1 MGLWADFKKFA
12 FKGNVVD
19 MAVGVVVGGAFGKIV
34 TSLVNDII
42 MPAVSVLTGG
52 ANFADL
58 KYVITP
64 ADEAA
69 GISEAAITYGAF
81 IQNIVD
87 FFLIA
92 ISVFLFVKLISMGR
106 EKLEAKKKA
115 EEEAAAAA
123 KAAEE
128 AAKPKAPTQEELL
141 TEIRLWTHGE
151 RRGEGEMHGKSNMET
166 YITKCKIDSQWEFA
180 VWLRKLK
187 QGLCINLEGWN
198 GAGDG
203 REVQKGAQRQDAR
216 TFR

>member
-19 MAVGVVVGGAFGKIV
+19 MAVGVVVGGAFSKIV

-42 MPAVSVLTGG
+42 MPAIGVITNGKS
-52 ANFADL
+52 FSDL
-58 KYVITP
+58 KYIIRE
-64 ADEAA
+64 ANEAA
-69 GISEAAITYGAF
+69 GITENAIKYGLF

-92 ISVFLFVKLISMGR
+92 ISVFLFVKLISTGR
-106 EKLEAKKKA
+106 AKLEAKKKA

-141 TEIRLWTHGE
+141 AEIRDL
-151 RRGEGEMHGKSNMET
+151 
-166 YITKCKIDSQWEFA
+166 
-180 VWLRKLK
+180 LK
-187 QGLCINLEGWN
+187 N
-198 GAGDG
+198 
-203 REVQKGAQRQDAR
+203 K
-216 TFR
+216 